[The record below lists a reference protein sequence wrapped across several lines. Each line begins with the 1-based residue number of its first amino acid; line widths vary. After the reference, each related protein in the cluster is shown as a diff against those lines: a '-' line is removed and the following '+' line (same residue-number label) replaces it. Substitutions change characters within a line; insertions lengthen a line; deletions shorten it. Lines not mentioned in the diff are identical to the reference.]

1 MVLVNPNVEREKA
14 LQAGG
19 GAKKSRINYS
29 FPSNTCIY
37 NETKVSVKVFHFFEY
52 ILASDTVAFVKS
64 N

>member
-19 GAKKSRINYS
+19 GARKSRINYS

-37 NETKVSVKVFHFFEY
+37 NETKVKVFHFFEY
-52 ILASDTVAFVKS
+52 ILASDIVAFVKS